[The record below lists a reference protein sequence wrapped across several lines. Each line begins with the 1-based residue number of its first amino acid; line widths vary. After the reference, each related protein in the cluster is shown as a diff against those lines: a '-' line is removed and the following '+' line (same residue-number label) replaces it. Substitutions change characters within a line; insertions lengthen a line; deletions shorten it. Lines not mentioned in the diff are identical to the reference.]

1 MCLFESLPCLVYNLK
16 KIEILRAKRVTAV
29 GPNLGAEAKHNVIKI
44 IKVSAGGPIFGAEAI
59 IFLWTAFWV

>member
-1 MCLFESLPCLVYNLK
+1 MFMCLFESLPCLVYNLK

-59 IFLWTAFWV
+59 IFL